1 MCRIAAIGRVYRYAF
16 QGAGANLYQGSH
28 RGSNFVDQAQQIALV
43 KELRVHSHLAGH
55 DVKASGAGTTVVQ
68 VTTPET
74 AVDGPVQIDVVV
86 GVDSG
91 EDRVVKVK
99 VSADITLNI
108 TNPDAA
114 DEFHVHGVELEQSVD
129 AGVMAT
135 FNFTLDEAGTYEVES
150 HVTDDVLLIIEVS

>member
-1 MCRIAAIGRVYRYAF
+1 MRTVRALASIPVALLLLGACGDDSSSSTTESPATVATTTAPADTTAATTPDTA
-16 QGAGANLYQGSH
+16 
-28 RGSNFVDQAQQIALV
+28 
-43 KELRVHSHLAGH
+43 
-55 DVKASGAGTTVVQ
+55 ASGAGTT
-68 VTTPET
+68 
-74 AVDGPVQIDVVV
+74 VVV

>member
-1 MCRIAAIGRVYRYAF
+1 MRTVRALASIPVALLLLGACGDDSSSSTTDSPTTIATTTAPTVTTAASTPDTAAA
-16 QGAGANLYQGSH
+16 GAGS
-28 RGSNFVDQAQQIALV
+28 
-43 KELRVHSHLAGH
+43 
-55 DVKASGAGTTVVQ
+55 TVAQ